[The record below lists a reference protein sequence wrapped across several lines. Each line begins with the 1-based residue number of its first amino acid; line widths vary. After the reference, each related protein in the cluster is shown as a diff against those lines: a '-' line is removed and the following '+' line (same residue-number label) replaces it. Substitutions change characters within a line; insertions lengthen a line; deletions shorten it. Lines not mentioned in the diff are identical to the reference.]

1 MVEEAKG
8 GGGEGGGEREREG
21 GGGGGHYA
29 CSVCIPDSPLVH
41 FPEPTFQPNTAWLQ

>member
-8 GGGEGGGEREREG
+8 GRGGRGGG

-29 CSVCIPDSPLVH
+29 CSVYILDSPLVH